1 MTVSPLVNTERP
13 IILIYN
19 PDQGRPDEYAE
30 IEFKTQA
37 DANATQLNAIF
48 KTATG
53 IAPVAVE
60 LGREALPTL
69 SR

>member
-1 MTVSPLVNTERP
+1 
-13 IILIYN
+13 LIYN

-48 KTATG
+48 KTATR
-53 IAPVAVE
+53 IIFKQQQSNP
-60 LGREALPTL
+60 
-69 SR
+69 

>member
-1 MTVSPLVNTERP
+1 MTEEQQMTVSPLVNTERP

-48 KTATG
+48 KTATR
-53 IAPVAVE
+53 ITFKQQQSTP
-60 LGREALPTL
+60 
-69 SR
+69 